1 MTPEAA
7 DPGPWLHLLVPYW
20 GDPALLDETL
30 SSVLAQTDGRWRV
43 TIIDDAYPDPAAQQ
57 AWGHHPDERITYLR
71 NEANLGVAGNFE
83 KARRLADGALVAF
96 LGSDDLLHPSY
107 VAQAWRVH
115 EAHPDADVIQLGVD
129 VVDEDGRPA
138 DGLTERIKRR
148 LMPRGE
154 GPHVLAG
161 EELATSLLRGN
172 WLYWPSLVFTADA
185 LGRVRFREDLPT
197 ILDLALVLDLVTGGA
212 RLVVDPVVCF
222 SYRRHAQSASSLG
235 LHAGDRF
242 EEDRRFFAETARR
255 MADLGWPRAARAARR
270 RWISRLHA
278 LSLAPAALRQ
288 RSGRQLRVLGRHAF
302 TR

>member
-1 MTPEAA
+1 VTDAPDGAT
-7 DPGPWLHLLVPYW
+7 PWLHLLVPYW
-20 GDPALLDETL
+20 GDPALLDQTL
-30 SSVLAQTDGRWRV
+30 ASVLAQTDDRWRV
-43 TIIDDAYPDPAAQQ
+43 TVIDDAYHDPTAQRTWAA
-57 AWGHHPDERITYLR
+57 HPDERVTYLR
-71 NEANLGVAGNFE
+71 NEVNLGVAGNFE
-83 KARRLADGALVAF
+83 KARRLASGTLVSF

-107 VAQAWRVH
+107 VAEAWRVH
-115 EAHPDADVIQLGVD
+115 EAHPDADVIQLGVE
-129 VVDEDGRPA
+129 VVDELGRPA
-138 DGLTERIKRR
+138 DGLTERIKRG

-154 GPHVLAG
+154 GPHVLEG

-185 LGRVRFREDLPT
+185 LRDVRFRPDLPT

-235 LHAGDRF
+235 LQAGDRF
-242 EEDRRFFAETARR
+242 EEDRRFFAEAAGR
-255 MADLGWPRAARAARR
+255 MSERGWNRAARAARR

-278 LSLAPAALRQ
+278 VSLSPEALRH
-288 RSGRQLRVLGRHAF
+288 RSGRQLRAIGRHAF